1 MKIEFIENAYR
12 KLKGSVYWDKTLP
25 FVRTR
30 IAKFEYENK
39 VSSKFQNIVKA
50 FDDDELWKQL
60 QEQILDSIEVLTFP
74 KSISSGNEENL
85 EEPIVISNIACK
97 KAVIEKYNNFLDL
110 SIEGQIIGILWVL
123 TVGKDMDSEL
133 IDECY
138 GNRLNERL
146 MINENDVTAS
156 PNLFKPY
163 FEQYESWRDCGLQKV
178 EECINEKGESV
189 IITMLDLSR
198 YYYNIDLS
206 KEKYFKLT
214 NTFISGDEE
223 KNKINKLIY
232 SIFEKYSSFFSSE
245 HTLLPIGFLPSNI
258 IANYYL
264 CRFDHRMQKIK
275 SVVYYGRYV
284 DDMLLVT
291 KVTEEDMLR
300 KKAQESGINQVA
312 KYMLSELVELDILK
326 ERKEINEYYIKGYK
340 TLKIQKSKIRF
351 FYMDKDGSNEL
362 LKHIRHDIA
371 KNSSEFNFVP
381 EMSQKKDVGILKIE
395 RDDTVNKIRAVTKS
409 DIDKYSISKLF
420 ARKLLMS
427 KFEEES
433 SIDYFIQEMDKL
445 LDYKTILSNYTLW
458 ETILNYYVVNGHL
471 NELVDFSRNVA
482 QAIGE
487 MDEET
492 MHIEKF
498 EYLANSNICTVRDSL
513 IRFYF
518 SCVCRSLAL
527 VWGREVKE
535 TIAQIIEIFFENA
548 LNNIKYSED
557 DIKICRKAY
566 CISRMINR
574 SLLPVSMGEC
584 MSSFRPSDS
593 NGDEKMYSLR
603 EYIQSDENVKPNNR
617 YKKYAPYIETPFDI
631 IFTNLIREIK
641 EQKQIISSDK
651 KFIEK
656 MCKEYAANF
665 GGNKKDYL
673 DTYVTVNSFDDMNYY
688 TKIKCRPF
696 SRRDKVRVAVANVK
710 MDFDE
715 VMNNLDVENPDRSE
729 RCNEI
734 AEIVNEAIRHKAD
747 ILVMP
752 ESYVPLEYLSILQKK
767 VSSRGMIIICGIE
780 HFKCGGLVYNLTA
793 TLIPLI
799 TEQFRYT
806 IPFFHQKVYFSP
818 EEKKEIEKKGY
829 ICAEGNTYSR
839 YNWNGINFTTYC
851 CYELTSITDRSLFRG
866 KVDLLMGVEWNRDT
880 AYFGNIMESLSRD
893 LYCYCI
899 QSNMSVYGD
908 SRIVQPKKSVV
919 KDLLRVKGGENAVV
933 LVNEVD
939 IKKLKEA
946 RKNKVDSKENFK
958 HLPAGWDY

>member
-1 MKIEFIENAYR
+1 MKIELIENAYR

-30 IAKFEYENK
+30 IARFERENK
-39 VSSKFQNIVKA
+39 LSSRFQNIVKA
-50 FDDDELWKQL
+50 FDDDVLWKQL
-60 QEQILDSIEVLTFP
+60 QGQILDSIEVLTFP
-74 KSISSGNEENL
+74 KSISSRNEDDL
-85 EEPIVISNIACK
+85 EESIVISNIACK
-97 KAVIEKYNNFLDL
+97 SAVIEKYNNFLDL
-110 SIEGQIIGILWVL
+110 CIEGQIIGSLWVL
-123 TVGKDMDSEL
+123 MVGRDMDSKL

-146 MINENDVTAS
+146 MINEDNVTAS

-163 FEQYESWRDCGLQKV
+163 FEQYESWRDCGLRKV
-178 EECINEKGESV
+178 EECINEKEESV
-189 IITMLDLSR
+189 IITMLDLNR
-198 YYYNIDLS
+198 YYYSIDLS
-206 KEKYFKLT
+206 KGKYFKLT
-214 NTFISGDEE
+214 NIFVSGNEE
-223 KNKINKLIY
+223 KNKINRLIY
-232 SIFEKYSSFFSSE
+232 SIIEKYSSFFGSE
-245 HTLLPIGFLPSNI
+245 HILLPIGFLPSNI

-264 CRFDHRMQKIK
+264 CRFDCQMQKIK
-275 SVVYYGRYV
+275 SVIYYGRYV

-291 KVTEEDMLR
+291 KVTEEEALR
-300 KKAQESGINQVA
+300 EKVQESGINQVA
-312 KYMLSELVELDILK
+312 EYMLSELVESGILK
-326 ERKEINEYYIKGYK
+326 AREEGNEYYIKGYK

-351 FYMDKDGSNEL
+351 FYMDKDGSDEL

-371 KNSSEFNFVP
+371 NNSSEFNFVP
-381 EMSQKKDVGILKIE
+381 EMSQKKDVDILKIE
-395 RDDTVNKIRAVTKS
+395 RDDTVNKIRSVKKS
-409 DIDKYSISKLF
+409 EIDKYSISKLF

-433 SIDYFIQEMDKL
+433 SIDYFMQEMDKL

-458 ETILNYYVVNGHL
+458 ETILNYYVVNGRL

-482 QAIGE
+482 QAVND
-487 MDEET
+487 MDEKS
-492 MHIEKF
+492 MRIENF

-527 VWGREVKE
+527 VWGQKVKE
-535 TIAQIIEIFFENA
+535 TISQIIEIFFGSVSK
-548 LNNIKYSED
+548 NIKYSQK

-574 SLLPVSMGEC
+574 SLLPLSMGEC
-584 MSSFRPSDS
+584 MSSFPPSDD
-593 NGDEKMYSLR
+593 NEEEKMYSLR
-603 EYIQSDENVKPNNR
+603 EYIESDKNVRPNNR

-631 IFTNLIREIK
+631 IFTNLVREIK

-651 KFIEK
+651 QIIKK

-665 GGNKKDYL
+665 GENKKNYL
-673 DTYVTVNSFDDMNYY
+673 DTYVTVNSYDDKNYY
-688 TKIKCRPF
+688 TKVKCNPF
-696 SRRDKVRVAVANVK
+696 FRRDKIRVAVANVK
-710 MDFDE
+710 MDFNE
-715 VMNNLDVENPDRSE
+715 VMNNLEAENPDRSE

-734 AEIVNEAIRHKAD
+734 AEIVNESIHHKAD

-752 ESYVPLEYLSILQKK
+752 ESYVPLEYLSILEKK

-780 HFKCGGLVYNLTA
+780 HFKCGRLVYNLTA

-818 EEKKEIEKKGY
+818 GEKEEIEKKGY
-829 ICAEGNTYSR
+829 ICAEGDTYSL

-939 IKKLKEA
+939 VKKLKEA
-946 RKNKVDSKENFK
+946 RKNKVDNKDKFK
-958 HLPAGWDY
+958 PLPAGWGY